1 MSLMPL
7 RLAVISVLDRVVLR
21 RLEKTRMVPLPAS
34 DLVDMPDEPGLG
46 SKSLPE
52 KPPVDSVDDGGL
64 IRRDRIEERLCPRN
78 QVRVGCHKSVSQ
90 LIISAGTVRG
100 RKCQL
105 GPLPAG
111 RRNSAAAPPPA
122 GTST

>member
-90 LIISAGTVRG
+90 LIISAGKGMGDRDGEGQEVPVG
-100 RKCQL
+100 PVAGGDRKSTRL
-105 GPLPAG
+105 
-111 RRNSAAAPPPA
+111 NS
-122 GTST
+122 